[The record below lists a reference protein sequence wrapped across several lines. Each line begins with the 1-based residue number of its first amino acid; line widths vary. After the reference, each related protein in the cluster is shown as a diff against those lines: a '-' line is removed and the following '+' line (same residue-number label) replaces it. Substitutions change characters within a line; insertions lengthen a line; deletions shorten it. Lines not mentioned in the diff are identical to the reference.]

1 MNASAGTIP
10 HVDACFV
17 EAIGDHLTLGHD
29 LPGHVTDEG
38 AAWLESRITRDG
50 VIERATE
57 LELLLKLLERADSCP
72 PRLHELARDFVS
84 RAVLSGKGYEGRDPA
99 LVPGQ
104 IGATELELIRRTLFA
119 ASGAGDLSV
128 TRDEAEWPVRARRGG
143 RRLCPRHRMARSV
156 RISDHEPS
164 FAAGPSD
171 LLERGAML
179 RRTAWLKAPEQ
190 GIGAFFARA
199 FEGGFDS
206 YMAKVRQQQPIL
218 AQENDFERQQVEA
231 QLADALGNAGSGLA
245 GHAYPRRWPP
255 HGERA
260 GFARGREGCQGRWLA
275 EVGLRFR
282 RRPRPMEAERPGIV
296 RLPDGNRTILHVGRV
311 ERQTSLRL
319 ARVLIAVPMIQ
330 LSRAPTW
337 SRASE

>member
-1 MNASAGTIP
+1 MIPNTMLALIDQLAADGRVTADEALGVRRAVFPDGTVSRGEAEALL
-10 HVDACFV
+10 HLNERVGGDDTAWDACFV

-128 TRDEAEWPVRARRGG
+128 TRDEAEWLFELDAAAEGYAHVTGWRDLFVSAIMNH
-143 RRLCPRHRMARSV
+143 L
-156 RISDHEPS
+156 

-218 AQENDFERQQVEA
+218 AHEEHFERQQVKA
-231 QLADALGNAGSGLA
+231 QLADALETQEAAWLVTRIRADGRRTANEQALLEAVKAAKGDGLLKSA
-245 GHAYPRRWPP
+245 
-255 HGERA
+255 
-260 GFARGREGCQGRWLA
+260 
-275 EVGLRFR
+275 
-282 RRPRPMEAERPGIV
+282 
-296 RLPDGNRTILHVGRV
+296 
-311 ERQTSLRL
+311 
-319 ARVLIAVPMIQ
+319 
-330 LSRAPTW
+330 
-337 SRASE
+337 